1 MSDHNK
7 ITFAI
12 KYLPKSHLGWW
23 RHQSRDFFRIRFFC
37 CCDKISSFR
46 LIGLK
51 TNSLSEGFCCVE
63 DLKITSLRAAF
74 KFKGVM
80 NVSEKVG
87 RLEGCRGSTF
97 HHTAE
102 KICRKAMFY
111 PIIFSITK
119 RETWRHQSRDQRVL
133 NILVC
138 FKVHFSS

>member
-1 MSDHNK
+1 MSDHNN

-23 RHQSRDFFRIRFFC
+23 RHQTCDFFRIRFFC

-80 NVSEKVG
+80 NMSEKVG

-133 NILVC
+133 NVLVC